1 MHRFF
6 PMNLTPLVPSF
17 ALVTIAEL
25 CNKTQLA
32 VIALS
37 AEYEFPLLVFTGVM
51 MAFALATGLGA
62 IVGTVLTRVVPLK
75 CI

>member
-1 MHRFF
+1 MS
-6 PMNLTPLVPSF
+6 LTPLVPSF

-25 CNKTQLA
+25 GNKTQLA

-51 MAFALATGLGA
+51 MAFALVTGLGA
-62 IVGTVLTRVVPLK
+62 IVGKVLTRVVPLK
-75 CI
+75 YI